1 MGLENKTGLQ
11 LRSLI
16 KKSGELELSLVK
28 VPIPEPAADEV
39 VVRVEATPINPS
51 DLGLL
56 LGAADLKTAKL
67 SGTNDVPVVIATV
80 PESAMKAMA
89 GRLDASMPVG
99 NEGAGVVVKA
109 GASDAAQT
117 LLGKTV
123 AMIGGAMYAQY
134 RCLKAADCLVLAAG
148 TTPTEGASC
157 FVNPLTSLGMVETM
171 RREGHKALVHTAAAS
186 NLGQMLNKICLK
198 DQVALVNIVRTSQQ
212 EDIATNMP
220 GEVARTS
227 TFALS
232 NVTTSF
238 VLALADKGLR
248 RSLNED
254 LHLRDGLNVH
264 NGRITYRAVAD
275 ALKLP
280 YTDANQVLRI

>member
-1 MGLENKTGLQ
+1 
-11 LRSLI
+11 
-16 KKSGELELSLVK
+16 
-28 VPIPEPAADEV
+28 
-39 VVRVEATPINPS
+39 
-51 DLGLL
+51 
-56 LGAADLKTAKL
+56 
-67 SGTNDVPVVIATV
+67 
-80 PESAMKAMA
+80 
-89 GRLDASMPVG
+89 
-99 NEGAGVVVKA
+99 
-109 GASDAAQT
+109 
-117 LLGKTV
+117 
-123 AMIGGAMYAQY
+123 
-134 RCLKAADCLVLAAG
+134 
-148 TTPTEGASC
+148 
-157 FVNPLTSLGMVETM
+157 
-171 RREGHKALVHTAAAS
+171 VHTAAAS

>member
-1 MGLENKTGLQ
+1 MDFESKTGLQ

-28 VPIPEPAADEV
+28 IAIPEPAADEV

-51 DLGLL
+51 DVGLL

-198 DQVALVNIVRTSQQ
+198 DQVALVNIVRNSQQ